1 MEELVG
7 APFAEAQLLVVHPW
21 MAFRWKTAERPLL
34 YSREV
39 QHAAAQLL
47 DLLGEPL
54 EATRCA
60 CTCGVAT

>member
-1 MEELVG
+1 
-7 APFAEAQLLVVHPW
+7 

-54 EATRCA
+54 EAARCA